1 MIKVMIV
8 DDEII
13 FRDYLRG
20 LLPWEDYGMGIVAE
34 ARNGVDALEQAK
46 LCKPDIMLVDISMPF
61 MDGLQLTEQL
71 KQSVPDTVVV
81 LVTGHN
87 EFEYARKAIKLG
99 VQDYILK
106 PFTKEELLLT
116 LIHINSHIQK
126 ANENKLTL
134 KVNETMLN
142 EWTLN
147 RLIMN
152 ELPDSEESRERLAA
166 LHLHATSTYTYQV
179 ACIEID
185 HMEVNWSNSS
195 DRELW
200 KFAVTNILNETLQVD
215 GKLIVFNG
223 PEGRIIC
230 IYALEAMQS
239 AAFIEG
245 FEHLKELIKKYLKL
259 TITIGVG
266 SVYPAHDGLRRSYSE
281 AIDALHNK
289 FVIGNDSVIVH
300 GERRANTGQWSS
312 GIVNSQRREELQLA
326 LKLMDRQAIESQ
338 LQDIF
343 EAMKGQSLS
352 IDYVYVI
359 CMGLVSTCLSHLTEN
374 GHPVEDCFGEH
385 FYPYS
390 MITKKQSIDETANWI
405 MEVHLRVI
413 DYMKL
418 HRLTKSDKIADLAQ
432 QYIHEH
438 YGDPELKVEQIAQ
451 HVFINGSYLR
461 AIFKKA
467 HGVTVTDYVTKTR
480 MQTAKDLLLSG
491 DMKISDVSTR
501 VGYNDPAYFS
511 RAFKKY
517 YGFAPSELDYT
528 PNT

>member
-1 MIKVMIV
+1 MIV

-13 FRDYLRG
+13 FRDYLRS
-20 LLPWEDYGMGIVAE
+20 LLPWEDYGMEVVAE
-34 ARNGVDALEQAK
+34 ARNGADALEQAE

-71 KQSVPDTVVV
+71 KQSLPDTVVV

-116 LIHINSHIQK
+116 LIHINSNIHK
-126 ANENKLTL
+126 AHEIKLTV
-134 KVNETMLN
+134 KANETMLN

-147 RLIMN
+147 RLLTN
-152 ELPDSEESRERLAA
+152 ELPDSEETRDRLAA
-166 LHLHATSTYTYQV
+166 LHLHAASSYTYQV

-185 HMEVNWSNSS
+185 HLEVKWDSSS

-200 KFAVTNILNETLQVD
+200 KFAVTNILNETLQVE
-215 GKLIVFNG
+215 GRLTVFNG

-230 IYALEAMQS
+230 IYALEDKHS
-239 AAFIEG
+239 GAFITG
-245 FEHLKELIKKYLKL
+245 FEQLKELIKKYLKL

-266 SVYPAHDGLRRSYSE
+266 GAYPLHDGVRRSYNE

-289 FVIGNDSVIVH
+289 FVIGNDSVIVYN
-300 GERRANTGQWSS
+300 ERRIHAGQWSS
-312 GIVNSQRREELQLA
+312 GIVNSQRQEELQLA
-326 LKLMDRQAIESQ
+326 LRLMDRQAVETH
-338 LQDIF
+338 LQEIF
-343 EAMKGQSLS
+343 GAMKLQSLS

-390 MITKKQSIDETANWI
+390 IVTKKQSIDETGQWI
-405 MEVHLRVI
+405 LELHLKVM

-432 QYIHEH
+432 QYIHAH

-451 HVFINGSYLR
+451 HVFINASYLR

-467 HGVTVTDYVTKTR
+467 HGVTVTDYVTKLR
-480 MQTAKDLLLSG
+480 MHTAKDLLFSG
-491 DMKISDVSTR
+491 DMKVSDVSTK

-517 YGFAPSELDYT
+517 YGYAPSELDYT
-528 PNT
+528 PNI